1 MAGSSPLAQHQA
13 WQSSGC
19 WQGSTR
25 LFLLLSESAAVGA
38 PGSHD
43 GERRNGGE
51 EDRRRG
57 TEGATCPWAPGP
69 GRTPQGRCL
78 PSTHLTGTHE
88 KASAK
93 CLSKEADE
101 TIAADPPQD
110 DAVTINTHDNLRPK
124 RCYNTNC
131 PWKLTCSKAAE
142 FSFDRPGS
150 GVPAWLQM
158 TEDIHASK
166 ISGNAWRDFAH
177 CRKTAE
183 IWESWLFVRKQK
195 GPRGWHFSEHLSKP
209 TSALPHLIKH
219 VPCLSSLLLYLQSNI
234 NHARLRE
241 HWIFPAKETFLL
253 KFHYICWFWFNW
265 TVFSPFCLNLASA
278 RTCNFLV

>member
-1 MAGSSPLAQHQA
+1 MAGSSPLAWHQV

-19 WQGSTR
+19 WQGGMR
-25 LFLLLSESAAVGA
+25 LFLLLSESVAVGA
-38 PGSHD
+38 PGSHQE
-43 GERRNGGE
+43 GMVGRRTDAGGA
-51 EDRRRG
+51 
-57 TEGATCPWAPGP
+57 EGATCPRAPGP
-69 GRTPQGRCL
+69 GRTPQGCCL
-78 PSTHLTGTHE
+78 ASTHLTSTHE

-101 TIAADPPQD
+101 AIAADPPQD

-142 FSFDRPGS
+142 FSFDRPSS

-177 CRKTAE
+177 CRKAAE

-209 TSALPHLIKH
+209 TLALPHLGNH
-219 VPCLSSLLLYLQSNI
+219 VPCLSSLLQYLQSNI
-234 NHARLRE
+234 SHNG
-241 HWIFPAKETFLL
+241 
-253 KFHYICWFWFNW
+253 
-265 TVFSPFCLNLASA
+265 
-278 RTCNFLV
+278 